1 MAKHLIVD
9 GFNVIRY
16 DPELSHIESQNFY
29 GAQKAL
35 VEKLDHYRRGT
46 AHRITV
52 VFDGQGGQHSYRHQQ
67 QQKGLTVVYSAQG
80 ETADEVI
87 AEMAAN
93 RRGDQSGKVVVTAD
107 RALGD
112 ICRSYRVVVIS
123 PAELMRR
130 SRPAVMPLNNP
141 EVLHGKREEEG
152 WTGHTRKK
160 GNGRRAPKQR
170 RRQKGLW

>member
-9 GFNVIRY
+9 GFNVIRR
-16 DPELSHIESQNFY
+16 DPELSGIENRTFY

-35 VEKLDHYRRGT
+35 IEKLGHYRKGT

-52 VFDGQGGQHSYRHQQ
+52 VFDGHGGQHTYRHQQ
-67 QQKGLTVVYSAQG
+67 QQNGLTIIYSAQG

-93 RRGDQSGKVVVTAD
+93 RQGDQSGKVVVTAD
-107 RALGD
+107 RALMD
-112 ICRSYRVVVIS
+112 ICRYYRVTVIS
-123 PAELMRR
+123 PAELIRR
-130 SRPAVMPLNNP
+130 SRPATMPRNDP
-141 EVLHGKREEEG
+141 EFYHGKQEERG
-152 WTGHTRKK
+152 WSGHTRKK
-160 GNGRRAPKQR
+160 GNAHRAPKQR